1 MSLSKSSK
9 EGLQDRRGSSSFV
22 PSSLINTPVLTER
35 FDRFCT
41 NCSGVIENMA
51 IEKYEGL
58 KCFRCNH
65 EVEYLDRSDGNYR
78 RCVRCSV
85 FLRCE
90 YLDFKLINFFKNQVM
105 FIDRYQFKIFKG
117 TAVFCY

>member
-9 EGLQDRRGSSSFV
+9 DGTQDRNGRALT
-22 PSSLINTPVLTER
+22 PSSLYNTPVLTER

-58 KCFRCNH
+58 KCLRCYH
-65 EVEYLDRSDGNYR
+65 EVEYLDKTDGIYR

-85 FLRCE
+85 FLRC
-90 YLDFKLINFFKNQVM
+90 KLIINLILKFVVMNF
-105 FIDRYQFKIFKG
+105 
-117 TAVFCY
+117 